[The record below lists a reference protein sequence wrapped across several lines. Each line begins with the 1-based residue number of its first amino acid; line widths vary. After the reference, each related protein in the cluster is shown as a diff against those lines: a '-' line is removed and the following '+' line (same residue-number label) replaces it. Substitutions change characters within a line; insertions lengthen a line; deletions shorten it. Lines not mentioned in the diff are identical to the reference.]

1 MIRIMGL
8 LGIGALA
15 TGLFAAP
22 ARSDDAQKDI
32 PGPIDSLQDLQD
44 TGKMVFKLADENNDG
59 QVSQKE
65 ATDAG
70 NLLVG
75 GVFFR
80 ADANGDGVL
89 SKEELTQAR
98 DSVLAQKPI
107 LKFVVQKAKAANPAQ
122 ANAATANVAQGA
134 MSLLDSNN
142 DGQIQANELRQLVQ
156 TSVQGVYAAADT
168 NRDGQMSPM
177 EVNAAVTGL
186 IRSVAQA
193 TFRAADADGNG
204 QLSQA
209 EYDKAIVGPANAV
222 FNVLDANGDGQI
234 SEQEA
239 QSAQRIVAN
248 QIQMLQVPEPAN
260 SPRNLIRSGKSP
272 EEVAPIPTITA
283 PVRPAQPA
291 R

>member
-1 MIRIMGL
+1 MTRTLGL
-8 LGIGALA
+8 MGIGALA
-15 TGLFAAP
+15 MGLMAAP

-44 TGKMVFKLADENNDG
+44 TGKMAFKLADQNNDG
-59 QVSQKE
+59 QISQKE

-75 GVFFR
+75 GFFFR

-98 DSVLAQKPI
+98 DSLLAQKPI
-107 LKFVVQKAKAANPAQ
+107 LKFVVQKTKATNPAQ

-134 MSLLDSNN
+134 MSLLDANN
-142 DGQIQANELRQLVQ
+142 DGQIQANELRQLVG
-156 TSVQGVYAAADT
+156 TSVQSVFAAADT
-168 NRDGQMSPM
+168 NRDGQMSPL
-177 EVNAAVTGL
+177 EVNATVTGL

-193 TFRAADADGNG
+193 TFRAADTDGNG

-209 EYDKAIVGPANAV
+209 EYDKALVAPANAV
-222 FNVLDANGDGQI
+222 FNILDANGDGQI

-239 QSAQRIVAN
+239 QSAQRLVAN
-248 QIQMLQVPEPAN
+248 QIQMLKVPEPAN
-260 SPRNLIRSGKSP
+260 SPRNLLRSGRAP
-272 EEVAPIPTITA
+272 EEVAPVPTITA
-283 PVRPAQPA
+283 PARPAPPA